1 MTGKARI
8 DVFEKLGSEIR
19 MILDKGSDT
28 AAGRSLMDAIVR
40 SGIKNAWFSGLN
52 VRHRLLGIA
61 RNLEAPSLK
70 NWAASYEIPE
80 QFTGKTVYVIAAG
93 NIPAAGFEDFM
104 HTILCGHDFLGKL
117 STDDD
122 VLLPAIAE
130 LLAEINPDIKQR
142 IKFSSEKLQ
151 HADAVIATGSNN
163 SSRYFEY
170 YFAKYPHVI
179 RKNRNSVA
187 ILGGNESFQQLK
199 GLGEDVFRY
208 YGLGCRNVTKLFVP
222 EGYNFNSFF
231 EAIFSYSD
239 EAMMNR
245 KYMNNYEYNRTV
257 FMLNSEPL
265 LDNNFLLLK
274 QDIGLSSPPGVLYYE
289 YYSDLNDVKKRI
301 SAERELIQCVV
312 SETEGEYFVAF
323 GEAQNPT
330 INEYADGF
338 DTMKFL
344 LKI

>member
-19 MILDKGSDT
+19 MILDKGSESE
-28 AAGRSLMDAIVR
+28 AGRSLSEAIAR
-40 SGIKNAWFSGLN
+40 AGIKNAWFSELN
-52 VRHRLLGIA
+52 VRHRLRGIA
-61 RNLEAPSLK
+61 GNLEGNSLK

-117 STDDD
+117 SADDD
-122 VLLPAIAE
+122 VLLPSIAG
-130 LLAEINPDIKQR
+130 LLAEINPDMQPR
-142 IKFSSEKLQ
+142 IKFISEKLQ

-170 YFAKYPHVI
+170 YFSKYPHVI
-179 RKNRNSVA
+179 RRNRNSVA
-187 ILGGNESFQQLK
+187 VLSGKESPEQLQK
-199 GLGEDVFRY
+199 LGEDIFRY

-222 EGYNFNSFF
+222 EGYNFNAFF
-231 EAIFSYSD
+231 EAIYGYSD
-239 EAMMNR
+239 ELMSNR

-265 LDNNFLLLK
+265 LDNNFLILK
-274 QDIGLSSPPGVLYYE
+274 HDIGLSSPPGVLFYE
-289 YYSDLNDVKKRI
+289 FYSDVQDVTKRI
-301 SAERELIQCVV
+301 SADRELIQCVV
-312 SETEGEYFVAF
+312 SETADEHFVSF
-323 GEAQNPT
+323 GEAQNPS
-330 INEYADGF
+330 INEFADGF